1 MKTLRQL
8 SAALVLTCVFTSAA
22 LPDDGIMH
30 GDKTPPPPPPM
41 ASANV
46 GDATSVETPSSD
58 PAAADLAT
66 DMALSVLQRALGWL

>member
-22 LPDDGIMH
+22 LADDGIMH
-30 GDKTPPPPPPM
+30 GDLVPPPPPT

-46 GDATSVETPSSD
+46 GDAISVETPSSD

-66 DMALSVLQRALGWL
+66 GMALSVLQRALGWL